1 MATTQNTYTGNGSTT
16 DYSITF
22 EYLKDAD
29 VKVTLDHVATTAFTL
44 PNATT
49 LRFTTAPG
57 NNVAIRIFRDTDV
70 DAARFVYSAGSAI
83 KAAELNENADQ
94 SLYALQET
102 TNTDDITDEAVTTAK
117 LRDGAVTA
125 AKLGASAIITAKIA
139 DGSVTTAKI
148 AADAVNGTK
157 IADDSINSEH
167 YVDGSIDTA
176 HIADSQV
183 TTAKIADT
191 NVTTAKI
198 ADNAVTAAK
207 IPDSSLVSAKYANQS
222 VGTAALADSNVTTA
236 KIADG
241 NITTAKLADANV
253 TTAKIAA
260 DAIDGSKL
268 ADNAVDSEHYTDGSI
283 DTVHIGDAQVTA
295 AKIEDGSITS
305 AKLNGATVVTN
316 NEHST
321 STPNDTSFFTT
332 SASDDR
338 YFRQDSTETITSGV
352 TWTSDNDRVATTGA
366 IDARI
371 VDLVEEVGGFVPI
384 ANETSFPAANPD
396 VNDGAGTIVSVGS
409 IGTAR
414 TPSSGTVT
422 IANGAGTGNT
432 VTITGVGTQVLTAGF
447 GMLVET
453 TTTLHTYAFHRLTP
467 PATNVNTVATN
478 ITDVNTVAD
487 NDANITTVAGIDS
500 DVTTVA
506 TNNAN
511 VTTVAGSIANVN
523 TAAGSIANINTVA
536 NDLNEATSE
545 IDTVATNIT
554 NVNAVGNDITNVN
567 TVASNINSV
576 NSFSDVYRIAA
587 SDPTTSLNVG
597 DLVFN
602 TTNNS
607 LRIYNGTSWQ
617 DGATAAGN
625 FMSKTGD
632 AMSGNLNMQTNKVEN
647 VGDATVDG
655 DAVSKSF
662 MDSAIDAALTGDV
675 IGGQS
680 ITVTDDSPAS
690 GQISI
695 SVSGNSIGA
704 TQLADTTVSAG
715 TYGASQNGVASFT
728 VDDQGRLTA
737 ASTDTS
743 PTFNGDLTVSGGEGL
758 SAALLLQADQG
769 DDNGDTWRIISNQ
782 DDNDL
787 TFSNNVSGSYVNK
800 VTIQNDGDVFL
811 TGDLKLPDSDKI
823 LLGSD
828 NDLQLYHI
836 GGQSNQGFIDNNVG
850 DISLRN
856 LANDQDI
863 ILQTD
868 NGSGNVATYVRCD
881 GSAGAV
887 RLYNYGSEKLTTLSG
902 GVDITGELQ
911 CDSLDVDGD
920 ADFGG
925 GKINFDD
932 SGNVLDFA
940 DNVAA
945 RFGTGDDLRIYH
957 DNSNS
962 VIETGASSTG
972 DLQII
977 AKGSGHD
984 LYLQAADDIFI
995 RPQGGEKGIEV
1006 FGNGA
1011 VKLYFDNNSKL
1022 ETNSSGVNISGNLS
1036 ITGNVD
1042 GRNVGNDG
1050 TKLDGIESGA
1060 DVTDAANVNAAGAV
1074 MNSDTS
1080 TSSMSFVVDEDNMS
1094 SNSSTKVPTQQS
1106 VKAYV
1111 DNNSGATSGL
1121 FWENG
1126 RTLSSSYTVPAN
1138 TNAMS
1143 AGPFTIGS
1151 GAAVTIN
1158 TGRSWTVV

>member
-49 LRFTTAPG
+49 LRFNTAPG

-102 TNTDDITDEAVTTAK
+102 VNTDDITDEAVTTAK
-117 LRDGAVTA
+117 LRDGAITA

-157 IADDSINSEH
+157 IADDSIDSEH

-183 TTAKIADT
+183 TTEKIADA

-198 ADNAVTAAK
+198 ADNAVIAAK
-207 IPDSSLVSAKYANQS
+207 IPDSSLVSAKYAAQS
-222 VGTAALADSNVTTA
+222 VGTAALADGSVTEPKLATDSVSTT
-236 KIADG
+236 KIVDDAV
-241 NITTAKLADANV
+241 TMAKLGSGALPTDITVASANIVDGTIATAD
-253 TTAKIAA
+253 IAA
-260 DAIDGSKL
+260 DAITNALIATDAVNADSVQDGTLDSAKL
-268 ADNAVDSEHYTDGSI
+268 TA
-283 DTVHIGDAQVTA
+283 DTVVTA
-295 AKIEDGSITS
+295 A
-305 AKLNGATVVTN
+305 
-316 NEHST
+316 EHAA
-321 STPNDTSFFTT
+321 STPDDTSFFTT
-332 SASDDR
+332 SASDAR
-338 YFRQDSTETITSGV
+338 YFRQDSTETVTSGV
-352 TWTSDNDRVATTGA
+352 SWTSDDARVATTGA

-396 VNDGAGTIVSVGS
+396 VNNGAGTIVSVGS

-422 IANGAGTGNT
+422 ITDGAGTGND

-453 TTTLHTYAFHRLTP
+453 TTTLHTYTFHRLTP

-506 TNNAN
+506 NNNAN

-647 VGDATVDG
+647 VGDATADG

-695 SVSGNSIGA
+695 AVTGDSIGA
-704 TQLADTTVSAG
+704 TQLANTAVTAG

-728 VDDQGRLTA
+728 VDAQGRLTA

-743 PTFNGDLTVSGGEGL
+743 PTFNGDLTVSGGEGV

-787 TFSNNVSGSYVNK
+787 TFSNNVSGSYVDK

-811 TGDLKLPDSDKI
+811 TGDLKLPDSDKAVF
-823 LLGSD
+823 GSG
-828 NDLQLYHI
+828 NDLQIFHDATDSFVSHEGPGHLY
-836 GGQSNQGFIDNNVG
+836 VKTTT
-850 DISLRN
+850 
-856 LANDQDI
+856 NDKDI

-868 NGSGNVATYVRCD
+868 NGSGGLSNYVVCD

-887 RLYNYGSEKLTTLSG
+887 RLYNYGSEKLTTLSS
-902 GVDITGELQ
+902 GVDITGELRS
-911 CDSLDVDGD
+911 DSLDVDGSGD
-920 ADFGG
+920 
-925 GKINFDD
+925 I
-932 SGNVLDFA
+932 SGNLTLHGNLDLQ
-940 DNVAA
+940 DNDKILI
-945 RFGTGDDLRIYH
+945 GSSDDLEIYH
-957 DNSNS
+957 DGS
-962 VIETGASSTG
+962 SSTIATSTSTPG
-972 DLQII
+972 DLNII
-977 AKGSGHD
+977 AKGTNND

-995 RPQGGEKGIEV
+995 RPQNGEKGIV
-1006 FGNGA
+1006 VTGNGP
-1011 VKLYFDNNSKL
+1011 VELYYDNNKRI
-1022 ETNSSGVNISGNLS
+1022 ETTSGGVNVVGSISVNG
-1036 ITGNVD
+1036 TVD
-1042 GRNVGNDG
+1042 GRDIQADG
-1050 TKLDGIESGA
+1050 SKLDGIESGA
-1060 DVTDAANVNAAGAV
+1060 DVTDATNVNAAGAV

-1094 SNSSTKVPTQQS
+1094 SNSNTKVPTQQS

-1111 DNNSGATSGL
+1111 DANAGATSGL

-1126 RTLSSSYTVPAN
+1126 TSLSSSYTVPAS

-1151 GAAVTIN
+1151 GVAVTIGS
-1158 TGRSWTVV
+1158 GRSWTVV